1 MPTKPKTWTK
11 EDMPTPTEMDGY
23 LNRVRA
29 VRNCFQQISG
39 FPDIPESMDHLSI
52 EAANNIERALLM
64 VHETIGNIEKGRV
77 YSGEL
82 QAGGF

>member
-1 MPTKPKTWTK
+1 MPTKPKTWAK
-11 EDMPTPTEMDGY
+11 EDMPTPVEMEGY

-29 VRNCFQQISG
+29 TMGCFQQISG
-39 FPDIPESMDHLSI
+39 FPDISENMDHLSI

-64 VHETIGNIEKGRV
+64 VHSTIGNIEKSRV

-82 QAGGF
+82 QSGGF